1 MQGASQDKRLYAK
14 MWIKICEL
22 NKKAATVID
31 AEQIKAV
38 LVVSNYPGI
47 DITVKYLSIQM
58 RLRHKALDSI
68 WIKEN
73 NELKRWRK
81 FFYLTWK
88 ILTYKIIIK
97 IIFFYQSE

>member
-38 LVVSNYPGI
+38 LVV
-47 DITVKYLSIQM
+47 
-58 RLRHKALDSI
+58 
-68 WIKEN
+68 
-73 NELKRWRK
+73 
-81 FFYLTWK
+81 
-88 ILTYKIIIK
+88 
-97 IIFFYQSE
+97 